1 MGVLGPEY
9 AGYWG
14 NRVPRR
20 VRIDRRLQ
28 CVLVR
33 VAARLGDDR
42 RHVRLR
48 EPRDCRAAGL
58 AAVARGG
65 PRAHVHRDGDDPGG
79 GGVDSILSYTASV
92 GRPDVRTATNSERS
106 GSQAVR
112 PSGRRPR
119 TRGLHMTPLPRD
131 AVLLTIDVQKGMD
144 VFREKYH
151 RNNPDLERNIARLQQ
166 AWRESGRPLI
176 HVQHLSKQPNS
187 PLRPGQPGVEIK
199 DEVRPLPG
207 EPVVQKSVNSAFI
220 GTTLEADLRRRGI
233 TTLVMVG
240 LQTNM
245 CVSTTARMAGNLGF
259 TTYVVSDATATFD
272 NTGPDGKR
280 YASELLHDVALADL
294 HGEFATVVD
303 TATILRQA
311 AREVA

>member
-1 MGVLGPEY
+1 
-9 AGYWG
+9 
-14 NRVPRR
+14 
-20 VRIDRRLQ
+20 
-28 CVLVR
+28 
-33 VAARLGDDR
+33 
-42 RHVRLR
+42 
-48 EPRDCRAAGL
+48 
-58 AAVARGG
+58 
-65 PRAHVHRDGDDPGG
+65 
-79 GGVDSILSYTASV
+79 
-92 GRPDVRTATNSERS
+92 
-106 GSQAVR
+106 
-112 PSGRRPR
+112 
-119 TRGLHMTPLPRD
+119 MTELPKN
-131 AVLLTIDVQKGMD
+131 AVLITIDVQKGMD
-144 VFREKYH
+144 VYRDQYH

-176 HVQHLSKQPNS
+176 HVQHLSKLPNS

-199 DEVRPLPG
+199 DEVRPLAG

-259 TTYVVSDATATFD
+259 NTYVISDATATFD
-272 NTGPDGKR
+272 NTGPDGKN
-280 YASELLHDVALADL
+280 YGSELLHDVALADL

-303 TATILRQA
+303 TATILQQA

>member
-1 MGVLGPEY
+1 M
-9 AGYWG
+9 
-14 NRVPRR
+14 
-20 VRIDRRLQ
+20 
-28 CVLVR
+28 
-33 VAARLGDDR
+33 
-42 RHVRLR
+42 
-48 EPRDCRAAGL
+48 
-58 AAVARGG
+58 
-65 PRAHVHRDGDDPGG
+65 
-79 GGVDSILSYTASV
+79 ST
-92 GRPDVRTATNSERS
+92 
-106 GSQAVR
+106 
-112 PSGRRPR
+112 
-119 TRGLHMTPLPRD
+119 LPKD

-176 HVQHLSKQPNS
+176 HVQHLSKLPNS

-199 DEVRPLPG
+199 DEVQPLPG

-220 GTTLEADLRRRGI
+220 GTTLEADLRRRGV

-259 TTYVVSDATATFD
+259 ATYVVSDATATFD

-280 YASELLHDVALADL
+280 YESALLHDVALADL

-311 AREVA
+311 HQEVA

>member
-1 MGVLGPEY
+1 M
-9 AGYWG
+9 
-14 NRVPRR
+14 
-20 VRIDRRLQ
+20 
-28 CVLVR
+28 
-33 VAARLGDDR
+33 
-42 RHVRLR
+42 
-48 EPRDCRAAGL
+48 
-58 AAVARGG
+58 
-65 PRAHVHRDGDDPGG
+65 
-79 GGVDSILSYTASV
+79 TA
-92 GRPDVRTATNSERS
+92 
-106 GSQAVR
+106 
-112 PSGRRPR
+112 
-119 TRGLHMTPLPRD
+119 LPQD
-131 AVLLTIDVQKGMD
+131 AVLITIDVQKGMD
-144 VFREKYH
+144 VYRDKYH
-151 RNNPDLERNIARLQQ
+151 RNNPDLERNIARLQR

-176 HVQHLSKQPNS
+176 HVQHLSTVPNS
-187 PLRPGQPGVEIK
+187 PLRPGQPGVDIK

-272 NTGPDGKR
+272 NTGPDGKN

-303 TATILRQA
+303 TATLLRQVTEKVG
-311 AREVA
+311 EVA